1 VPDASKNL
9 VSVHKF
15 TYDNDAFFEFHP
27 WHFSLKD
34 RDTKRLL
41 LQGRCKDGLYPLP
54 LAGWLSQSSPNKSV
68 LEVVKPTLLG
78 GIIGWD
84 MLPLQRRSQL
94 SRFVMPVNGGKVISY
109 SFLSH
114 QVYQKLP

>member
-34 RDTKRLL
+34 RDMKRLI
-41 LQGRCKDGLYPLP
+41 LQGRCKDDLYPLP
-54 LAGWLSQSSPNKSV
+54 LAG
-68 LEVVKPTLLG
+68 
-78 GIIGWD
+78 
-84 MLPLQRRSQL
+84 
-94 SRFVMPVNGGKVISY
+94 
-109 SFLSH
+109 
-114 QVYQKLP
+114 